1 MKLFSKS
8 GLIIGGLA
16 IIAFSACSPK
26 VKHKYKEAQKKQ
38 ETIVSEV
45 ADKLVVHAA
54 PVLIDSLGNQIPSSF
69 IPAVNFGARKP
80 SFVIIHHTAQ
90 DSIQQTIKTFTLE
103 RTQVSAH
110 YVIGRDGFLLQM
122 LSDELRAWHAGSGK
136 WGNMRDMNSCS
147 IGIELDNNG
156 FEPFSDAQINTLL
169 LLLAKLKKDYNIP
182 TANFIG
188 HSDIAPKRKTD
199 PSILFPWEKLAKSG
213 FGLWYDAPD
222 QLPPANFDVESALR
236 RIGYDVSDL
245 PAAIIAFKRHF
256 VQKDLIP
263 LMSTWDLCVLYNLYR
278 KY

>member
-1 MKLFSKS
+1 MNLFLKS
-8 GLIIGGLA
+8 VIIISGCSFLL
-16 IIAFSACSPK
+16 SSCSPK
-26 VKHKYKEAQKKQ
+26 VKNKYSEAQKKQ

-45 ADKLVVHAA
+45 TEKLSVNVA
-54 PVLIDSLGNQIPSSF
+54 PVLVDSLGNQVPSSF
-69 IPAVNFGARKP
+69 VPTVNFGARKP

-110 YVIGRDGFLLQM
+110 YVIGRDGFLVQM
-122 LSDELRAWHAGSGK
+122 LSDELRAWHAGAGK
-136 WGNMRDMNSCS
+136 WGNMTDMNSCS

-169 LLLAKLKKDYNIP
+169 LLLEKLKRDYNIP
-182 TANFIG
+182 AANFIG
-188 HSDIAPKRKTD
+188 HSDIAPRRKSD
-199 PSILFPWEKLAKSG
+199 PSILFPWEKLARAG
-213 FGLWYDAPD
+213 FGLWYDLPD
-222 QLPPANFDVESALR
+222 QLPPSNFDVEAALR

-263 LMSTWDLCVLYNLYR
+263 LMGTWDLCVLYNLYR